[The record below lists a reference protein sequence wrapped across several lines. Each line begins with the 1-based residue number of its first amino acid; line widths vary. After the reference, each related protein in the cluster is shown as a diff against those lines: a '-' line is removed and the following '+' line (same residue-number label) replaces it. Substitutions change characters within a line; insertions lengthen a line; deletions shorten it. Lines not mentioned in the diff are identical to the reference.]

1 MGVLSAHLGYL
12 FESWVVVTALLAILV
27 IYGNTLSARED
38 DQLYLNK
45 AEEIMMGSV
54 QQALIRKMDRLKR
67 VITIFA
73 VFSGT
78 LLLTSYIVW
87 VWRVLEE
94 T

>member
-12 FESWVVVTALLAILV
+12 LELWVVVTALLAILV

-54 QQALIRKMDRLKR
+54 QQALIRKMDHLKR
-67 VITIFA
+67 VITILG
-73 VFSGT
+73 VFSGI

-87 VWRVLEE
+87 VWSVFVE